1 MKLTPLN
8 ISLAC
13 ILVWAITEMRE
24 EGQTFISWGWLAVL
38 IVFLIAMDILF
49 RLWTKDVKR
58 LWIMQLGFI
67 LVVGIISIVIKSIF

>member
-13 ILVWAITEMRE
+13 ILVWAITEMGE

-38 IVFLIAMDILF
+38 VVFLIAMDILF